1 MKEDVQKVLRENR
14 GEIKTSV
21 LGVAES
27 FIVLYR
33 KDYTDDLGAIAE
45 DVDEIFDLMD
55 FDEEK
60 VYQAAIYMEEQVLTP
75 FDAFRAALL
84 EGMPILSSDEF
95 YEGIDSENR
104 NFRKK

>member
-1 MKEDVQKVLRENR
+1 
-14 GEIKTSV
+14 
-21 LGVAES
+21 
-27 FIVLYR
+27 
-33 KDYTDDLGAIAE
+33 
-45 DVDEIFDLMD
+45 MD
-55 FDEEK
+55 FDEER